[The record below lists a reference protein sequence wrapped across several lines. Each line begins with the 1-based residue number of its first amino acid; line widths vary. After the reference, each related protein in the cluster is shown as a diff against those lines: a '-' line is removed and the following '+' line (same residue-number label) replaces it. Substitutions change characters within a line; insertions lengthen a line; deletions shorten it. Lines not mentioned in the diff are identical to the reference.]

1 MLYFLDYLKLRKN
14 YKRGISVGCLISITY
29 VIIKL
34 AVACLSKNLNVN
46 FNIGLMWWIGGITVG
61 FIEEIPLRG
70 FLLTKLEGKIGFI
83 LSNIIVTIIFVMMHF
98 PKWITMGTYIMPA
111 SIKIAIVSL
120 LFGYLVKRYDSLWVT
135 IICHSV
141 FDICFFI
148 GL

>member
-1 MLYFLDYLKLRKN
+1 MLYILDYLKLRKN
-14 YKRGISVGCLISITY
+14 YKKGIAIGCLISIAY
-29 VIIKL
+29 IVIKL
-34 AVACLSKNLNVN
+34 AVGYLSKNLKIN
-46 FNIGLMWWIGGITVG
+46 FDIGLMWWIGGITVG

-70 FLLTKLEGKIGFI
+70 FLLTKLESKINFT

-98 PKWITMGTYIMPA
+98 PKWIAIGTFIIPA

-141 FDICFFI
+141 FDICYFI